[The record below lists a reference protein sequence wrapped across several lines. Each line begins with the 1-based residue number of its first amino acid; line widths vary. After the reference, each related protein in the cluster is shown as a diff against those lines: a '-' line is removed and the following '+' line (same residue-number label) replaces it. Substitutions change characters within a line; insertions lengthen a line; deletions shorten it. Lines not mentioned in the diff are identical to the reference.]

1 MQPNLI
7 ESCDL
12 VSKKEAYICNNI
24 PKEKKLQKNWGNNG
38 YKVFDNID
46 CENMVHCILVRG

>member
-7 ESCDL
+7 ETCDL
-12 VSKKEAYICNNI
+12 VSKKHTFATISQ
-24 PKEKKLQKNWGNNG
+24 KKKKLQKNWGNNG

-46 CENMVHCILVRG
+46 CENMVHCISVRG

>member
-7 ESCDL
+7 ETCDL
-12 VSKKEAYICNNI
+12 VSNNI

-38 YKVFDNID
+38 YKVFNNID
-46 CENMVHCILVRG
+46 CENMVHCISVRG